1 MEFQN
6 LNSYPTVRTTNV
18 GGPVTAPYS
27 YSVAHE
33 IGCCSSTSVK

>member
-1 MEFQN
+1 MEFHN

-18 GGPVTAPYS
+18 VGPVNALYS
-27 YSVAHE
+27 YSVAHA